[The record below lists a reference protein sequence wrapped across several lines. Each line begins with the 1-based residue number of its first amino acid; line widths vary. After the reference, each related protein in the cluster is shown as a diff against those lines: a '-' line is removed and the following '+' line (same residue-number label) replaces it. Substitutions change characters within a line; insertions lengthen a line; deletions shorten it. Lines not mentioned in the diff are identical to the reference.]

1 MNARETTNQ
10 RTRRRLV
17 EAGLGLGVL
26 RFGGPLVVGMVLHT
40 LFNLVDM
47 FMISRLPNSSA
58 ALAALGLCDM
68 VAAVATILSNGI
80 ATAAVALI
88 ARHVGAGY
96 LTGVRRATYQSLW
109 LVGALSVAFG
119 LLGVFGSDFIVRRVM
134 FAKGDTA
141 DVAVVYLEV
150 MLGGSFS
157 IFLLLHLTAVLR
169 ALGHAK
175 TATTLLV
182 GGNALNILLNVF
194 LIYGDGPAPDMFA
207 WGAPIARALGI
218 PRLEVLGAAYATI
231 IARTVPVIIGLW
243 LLVRRRGGP
252 RFHPLYLRPNAEV
265 LRSILRIGWPA
276 SAQLVLRVSSIL
288 VVIALINAEYTTAS
302 DQSALTAYSI
312 CLRLETMALFVGMGW
327 GAAASS
333 FVGTNLGAGFPE
345 RAKRA
350 GLVAAAY
357 NLVMMLA
364 LGLLY
369 IRYSDAILGFFDSTP
384 AVLQVGREYLGIVAL
399 SYAFL
404 GVGVV
409 LSQAM
414 TGAGATL
421 SSLVLDGVLLLGII
435 LPTAYV
441 VAATLDLPR
450 ENLFW
455 VIALGNVG
463 SALAYVGYY
472 ATGAFL
478 RKQVA

>member
-1 MNARETTNQ
+1 MAETETSNQ
-10 RTRRRLV
+10 RARRRFV
-17 EAGLGLGVL
+17 DAGLSLGVL

-47 FMISRLPNSSA
+47 FMISRLPDSSA

-88 ARHVGAGY
+88 TRHVGAGH
-96 LTGVRRATYQSLW
+96 LSGVRRATYQSLL
-109 LVGALSVAFG
+109 LVVVLSVVFG
-119 LLGVFGSDFIVRRVM
+119 LIGWFGSDLIVRRLM

-141 DVAVVYLEV
+141 DVATAYLEV
-150 MLGGSFS
+150 ILGGSFS

-175 TATTLLV
+175 TATVLLV
-182 GGNALNILLNVF
+182 SGNALNVLLNVF
-194 LIYGDGPAPDMFA
+194 FIYGDGPSPEVFA
-207 WGAPIARALGI
+207 WGAPVARLFGI
-218 PRLEVLGAAYATI
+218 PRLGVLGAAYATV
-231 IARTVPVIIGLW
+231 IARSVPVVIGLW
-243 LLVRRRGGP
+243 LLARRRGGP
-252 RFHPLYLRPNAEV
+252 RFHPLYLRPNPAV
-265 LRSILRIGWPA
+265 LRSLLRIGWPA
-276 SAQLVLRVSSIL
+276 SLQLVLRVSSIL
-288 VVIALINAEYTTAS
+288 VFIALINAEYTTIA

-333 FVGTNLGAGFPE
+333 FVGANLGAGHE
-345 RAKRA
+345 GRAKRA
-350 GLVAAAY
+350 GYIAAGY
-357 NLVMMLA
+357 NLAMMLA
-364 LGLLY
+364 LAALY
-369 IRYSDAILGFFDSTP
+369 VRYSDALLGIFDTTP
-384 AVLQVGREYLGIVAL
+384 AVLAIGHEYLSIVAF

-421 SSLVLDGVLLLGII
+421 SSLVLDAASLLGVI
-435 LPTAYV
+435 LPAAYV

-450 ENLFW
+450 TSLFW
-455 VIALGNVG
+455 VISLGNVG
-463 SALAYVGYY
+463 SAVLYVGYY
-472 ATGAFL
+472 GTGAFL
-478 RKQVA
+478 RKQLR

>member
-1 MNARETTNQ
+1 MVEHETTNQ

-26 RFGGPLVVGMVLHT
+26 RFGGPLVLGMVLHT

-47 FMISRLPNSSA
+47 FMISRLPDSGA

-88 ARHVGAGY
+88 TRHVGSGF
-96 LTGVRRATYQSLW
+96 LTGVRRATYQSLL
-109 LVGALSVAFG
+109 LVTALSVVFG
-119 LLGVFGSDFIVRRVM
+119 LLGIFGSDVIVRRIM

-141 DVAVVYLEV
+141 DVAVAYLQV
-150 MLGGSFS
+150 MLGGSYS
-157 IFLLLHLTAVLR
+157 IFLLLHLTSVLR
-169 ALGHAK
+169 GLGHAK
-175 TATTLLV
+175 TATLLLV

-194 LIYGDGPAPDMFA
+194 LIFGDGPAPGVFA
-207 WGAPIARALGI
+207 WGAPIARALHI
-218 PRLEVLGAAYATI
+218 PRLGVIGAGYATV
-231 IARTVPVIIGLW
+231 IARTVPLVIGLW

-252 RFHPLYLRPNAEV
+252 RFHPLYLRPDFEA
-265 LRSILRIGWPA
+265 LGAILRIGWPA

-288 VVIALINAEYTTAS
+288 VVIALINAEYTTAA

-327 GAAASS
+327 GAAAST

-350 GLVAAAY
+350 GLIAAAY
-357 NLVMMLA
+357 NLALMLG

-369 IRYSDAILGFFDSTP
+369 IHYSDAILGFFDSTP
-384 AVLQVGREYLGIVAL
+384 AVLAVGREYLGIVAL

-421 SSLVLDGVLLLGII
+421 SSLVLDCVLLLGVI
-435 LPTAYV
+435 LPSAYV
-441 VAATLDLPR
+441 VAAPLDLPR
-450 ENLFW
+450 ASLFW

-463 SALAYVGYY
+463 SALAYLAYY

>member
-47 FMISRLPNSSA
+47 FMISRLPNSGA

-88 ARHVGAGY
+88 TRHVGAGY

-119 LLGVFGSDFIVRRVM
+119 LLGIFGSDFIVRRIM

-175 TATTLLV
+175 TATMLLV

-207 WGAPIARALGI
+207 WGLPSRAPSASRGSRCWAPPTPPSSRGPSRSSSGSCCWFGAAEARASTRSTSA
-218 PRLEVLGAAYATI
+218 PT
-231 IARTVPVIIGLW
+231 
-243 LLVRRRGGP
+243 RRCCAPSCASAGP
-252 RFHPLYLRPNAEV
+252 RAHSWCCGWRP
-265 LRSILRIGWPA
+265 SWW
-276 SAQLVLRVSSIL
+276 SS
-288 VVIALINAEYTTAS
+288 
-302 DQSALTAYSI
+302 
-312 CLRLETMALFVGMGW
+312 
-327 GAAASS
+327 
-333 FVGTNLGAGFPE
+333 P
-345 RAKRA
+345 
-350 GLVAAAY
+350 
-357 NLVMMLA
+357 
-364 LGLLY
+364 
-369 IRYSDAILGFFDSTP
+369 
-384 AVLQVGREYLGIVAL
+384 
-399 SYAFL
+399 
-404 GVGVV
+404 
-409 LSQAM
+409 
-414 TGAGATL
+414 
-421 SSLVLDGVLLLGII
+421 
-435 LPTAYV
+435 
-441 VAATLDLPR
+441 
-450 ENLFW
+450 
-455 VIALGNVG
+455 
-463 SALAYVGYY
+463 
-472 ATGAFL
+472 
-478 RKQVA
+478 